1 MYKNTQHYRYTVHRY
16 LDSIW
21 KVSSRRGKARSTMYS
36 WLSTQM
42 DLPEEETHVAKFTRN
57 QCKQAIKI
65 LKPKYI
71 ELFGKDLPYRKEN
84 RMVNAPILI
93 KELIEK
99 LDTIPEDIIKKS
111 IIETLKEDENIKIK
125 LRNNILVEE
134 LNYFN
139 IENLVKIDNL
149 TNKYI
154 LTNDLEVINKLLGAG
169 LGVIACK

>member
-21 KVSSRRGKARSTMYS
+21 KASNRRGKARSTMYS

-42 DLPEEETHVAKFTRN
+42 NLPEEETHVAKFTRN

-84 RMVNAPILI
+84 KMVNDPILI

-111 IIETLKEDENIKIK
+111 IIETLKEDKSIKIK

-134 LNYFN
+134 LEYLG
-139 IENLVKIDNL
+139 IEDLVGVDDLN
-149 TNKYI
+149 NKYI
-154 LTNDLEVINKLLGAG
+154 STDNQEIINKILEMG
-169 LGVIACK
+169 LGIICK

>member
-71 ELFGKDLPYRKEN
+71 ELFGKDLSYRKEN
-84 RMVNAPILI
+84 KMVNDPILI
-93 KELIEK
+93 KELIKK

-125 LRNNILVEE
+125 LRNNILAEE

-139 IENLVKIDNL
+139 IENLVEIDNL
-149 TNKYI
+149 NNKYI

-169 LGVIACK
+169 LGVIVCK

>member
-1 MYKNTQHYRYTVHRY
+1 MYKNTQHYRHTVHRY

-21 KVSSRRGKARSTMYS
+21 KVSNKRKNARSTMYS

-65 LKPKYI
+65 LRPKYI
-71 ELFGKDLPYRKEN
+71 ELFGEDLPYRKEN
-84 RMVNAPILI
+84 KMVNDPILI
-93 KELIEK
+93 KELVEK

-111 IIETLKEDENIKIK
+111 IIETLKEDESIKIK
-125 LRNNILVEE
+125 LKNNISGEE

-139 IENLVKIDNL
+139 IENLVEIDNL
-149 TNKYI
+149 NNKYI

-169 LGVIACK
+169 LGVIVCK

>member
-1 MYKNTQHYRYTVHRY
+1 MYKNAQHYRYTVHRY

-84 RMVNAPILI
+84 KMVNDPILI

-111 IIETLKEDENIKIK
+111 IIETLKEDESIKIK
-125 LRNNILVEE
+125 LKNNILVEE

-139 IENLVKIDNL
+139 IENLVEIDNL
-149 TNKYI
+149 NNKYI
-154 LTNDLEVINKLLGAG
+154 LTNDLEVINELLGAG
-169 LGVIACK
+169 LGVIVCK

>member
-1 MYKNTQHYRYTVHRY
+1 
-16 LDSIW
+16 
-21 KVSSRRGKARSTMYS
+21 MYS

-57 QCKQAIKI
+57 QCKRAIKI

-84 RMVNAPILI
+84 KMANDPILI

-111 IIETLKEDENIKIK
+111 IIETLKEDESIKIK
-125 LRNNILVEE
+125 LRNNILAEE

-139 IENLVKIDNL
+139 IENLVEIDNL
-149 TNKYI
+149 NNKYI

-169 LGVIACK
+169 LGVIVCE